1 MACYNACMKTTYTQS
16 ELDDILRHVTPRVG
30 WDFSRMLTQRGP
42 VPWNYLDEVKKY
54 LRSDDDVLDIGTGG
68 GEQFI
73 SLAPSFRSGVGI
85 DIDEGMVQVA
95 RQHVQGISNVTFL
108 VMDYRLAG
116 LHWRFN
122 TVLNRQAPFDL
133 GTVKQHLLPGGYFIT
148 QQVGEKNMGNIKRV
162 LGTASRKPVIT
173 KERFK
178 TSGLHCVDFREY
190 DVEYVVQDIES
201 LVFWLSALDMLHADL
216 AGNEALKSVDTLNRM
231 LANNVDERG
240 FVTNEHRYLAVARW

>member
-1 MACYNACMKTTYTQS
+1 MKTKYTQT
-16 ELDDILRHVTPRVG
+16 ELDDILQHNAPRVG
-30 WDFSRMLTQRGP
+30 WDFSRMHTQRGP

-54 LRSDDDVLDIGTGG
+54 LRSEDEVLDIGTGG

-73 SLAPSFRSGVGI
+73 SLASFFRSGVGI

-95 RQHVQGISNVTFL
+95 RQYAQRISNVTFL

-116 LHWRFN
+116 LHQRFN
-122 TVLNRQAPFDL
+122 TVLNRHAPFDL

-148 QQVGEKNMGNIKRV
+148 QQVGEKNMGNINRV
-162 LGTASRKPVIT
+162 LGTPSNKPVIT
-173 KERFK
+173 KELFE
-178 TSGLHCVDFREY
+178 TSGLHCIDFREY

-216 AGNEALKSVDTLNRM
+216 AGHEALKSVETLNRV
-231 LANNVDERG
+231 LADNVDERG
-240 FVTNEHRYLAVARW
+240 FVTNEHRYLAVAQW